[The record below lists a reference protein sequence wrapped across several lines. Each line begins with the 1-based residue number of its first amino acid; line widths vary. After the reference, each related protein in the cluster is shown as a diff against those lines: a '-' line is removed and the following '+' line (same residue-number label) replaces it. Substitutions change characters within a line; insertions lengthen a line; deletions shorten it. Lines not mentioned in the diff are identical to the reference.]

1 MTLRVQISV
10 PESNQNNKTVTVT
23 QQGTRRAVLA
33 PGQSVEIN
41 IWDGADVVLAEQ
53 DPSQNQALAQEGS
66 SGASPEPAT
75 QLSEAKE

>member
-10 PESNQNNKTVTVT
+10 PESNQSDKTVTVT

-53 DPSQNQALAQEGS
+53 APEQNQALAQEGS

-75 QLSEAKE
+75 QLSEAKQ